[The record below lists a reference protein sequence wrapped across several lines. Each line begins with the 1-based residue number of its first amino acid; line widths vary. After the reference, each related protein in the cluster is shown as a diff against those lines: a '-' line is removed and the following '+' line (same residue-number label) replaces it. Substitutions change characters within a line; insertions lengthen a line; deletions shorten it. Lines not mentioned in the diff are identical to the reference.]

1 MSTKP
6 TIIPQGIV
14 PRSTVVPA
22 EDKLFVPYFTR
33 TYEDLADA
41 INAKEGGY
49 FVAPITGTATNIPNV
64 ANFGS
69 FIICISGE
77 ESGLPCLTA
86 ALCKSSSSAIG
97 SVVPLTFQAG
107 SVAPWVAATL
117 TITSTATN
125 FQVAHS
131 VVGQS
136 GNFNIKIIG
145 TQ

>member
-1 MSTKP
+1 MSTRP
-6 TIIPQGIV
+6 ERIDQGIV

-22 EDKLFVPYFTR
+22 EDSLFVPYFTR

-41 INAKEGGY
+41 INAKDGGY
-49 FVAPITGTATNIPNV
+49 FAIPITSTATNIPNI

-69 FIICISGE
+69 FIVCISGV
-77 ESGLPCLTA
+77 ESGLPCITA

-97 SVVPLTFQAG
+97 SVVQLTFQAG

-117 TITSTATN
+117 TITSTAAN

-131 VVGQS
+131 VVGKS